1 MPMKPY
7 QFIVG
12 ATILVTLVCA
22 GIFFYAQW
30 ELNRFKETLPKVSTV
45 PTTPKTTAYQQRT
58 SQEATHPIRPGE
70 ISETDSASDVE
81 SVSVAETTQSGTVN
95 EAQDLFFKDYPEE
108 TATGE
113 VQSLEPASE
122 FPYNMEVVKAGFD
135 DYNAYL
141 TVNSEYAYQRLDDA
155 FREQYGD
162 STDVDILIRTIRRG
176 NNGTGTIDDAI
187 ASAEALLRLMPGI
200 SLPEGI
206 QAVADHLESLKA
218 TKQLALES
226 GIKIPFSYN
235 NRFESD
241 N

>member
-1 MPMKPY
+1 MKPY

-12 ATILVTLVCA
+12 ATVLVTLVCA

-58 SQEATHPIRPGE
+58 SQEATHPIAPWE
-70 ISETDSASDVE
+70 ISETGLAGDVE
-81 SVSVAETTQSGTVN
+81 SVSVAETTQSRTVN
-95 EAQDLFFKDYPEE
+95 ETQDLFFKDYPEE
-108 TATGE
+108 TGTGE
-113 VQSLEPASE
+113 AESLEPTSE

-141 TVNSEYAYQRLDDA
+141 AVNPEYAYQRLDDA

-162 STDVDILIRTIRRG
+162 STDVDILIETIRRG

-200 SLPEGI
+200 SPTGGI
-206 QAVADHLESLKA
+206 QAVADHLEYLKE
-218 TKQLALES
+218 TKELVLES
-226 GIKIPFSYN
+226 GIEIPFSYT

>member
-1 MPMKPY
+1 MKSY

-12 ATILVTLVCA
+12 ATVLVTLVCA
-22 GIFFYAQW
+22 GMFFYAQW

-45 PTTPKTTAYQQRT
+45 PTTPKTTAYQQHT
-58 SQEATHPIRPGE
+58 SQEAIHPITPWE
-70 ISETDSASDVE
+70 ISETGPAGDIQ
-81 SVSVAETTQSGTVN
+81 SVSVAETTQSGTAN
-95 EAQDLFFKDYPEE
+95 EAQDLFFKNYPEKTE
-108 TATGE
+108 TGE
-113 VQSLEPASE
+113 AESLKPASE
-122 FPYNMEVVKAGFD
+122 FPYNIEEVKAGFD

-141 TVNSEYAYQRLDDA
+141 AVNPEYAYQRLDDA

-162 STDVDILIRTIRRG
+162 STDVDILIETIRRG

-206 QAVADHLESLKA
+206 QAVADHLESLKE

-226 GIKIPFSYN
+226 RTKIPFSYTN
-235 NRFESD
+235 HFDSD